1 MQWRLIWTENR
12 ISTSFADQS
21 NYVRRAKHTNL
32 SNRPTMKDAH
42 SLLFPR
48 LTKFVYLALIAMV
61 VLVGCASESPPTG
74 GVRPDTWAKPVY
86 ASPGLPNLHRVNATL
101 YRSAQPT
108 KDGFEFLSHQPHLW
122 NDDPPIKTVLS
133 LRAFDDDDDFLPAT
147 SPLRL
152 EQIRFKTWH
161 PENEDVVKFLRIVTT
176 PSLQPVLVHCQ
187 HGSDRTG
194 TMIAAYRVIIDGW
207 SKDNAVREMT
217 EGGFG
222 FHAMWQ
228 NLISYIKKLDVDA
241 IKAEVAKQGS
251 WQ

>member
-1 MQWRLIWTENR
+1 MT
-12 ISTSFADQS
+12 
-21 NYVRRAKHTNL
+21 
-32 SNRPTMKDAH
+32 DAY

-48 LTKFVYLALIAMV
+48 LTKHVYLALIAMV
-61 VLVGCASESPPTG
+61 VLVGCANESSPTG
-74 GVRPDTWAKPVY
+74 CGRPDTWAKPIS
-86 ASPGLPNLHRVNATL
+86 ASPGLPNLHCVNAKL

-108 KDGFEFLSHQPHLW
+108 KEGFEFLSRQSRLW

-133 LRAFDDDDDFLPAT
+133 LRAFDDDDAFLPAT
-147 SPLRL
+147 STLRL

-194 TMIAAYRVIIDGW
+194 TMIAVYRVIIDGW
-207 SKDNAVREMT
+207 SKDDAVREMT
-217 EGGFG
+217 NGGFG
-222 FHAMWQ
+222 FHPMWQ
-228 NLISYIKKLDVDA
+228 NLISYIKALDVAA
-241 IKAEVAKQGS
+241 IKAEVAKQGR